1 MRHVDT
7 AGRERVQVLI
17 PLDGSDFGR
26 QVVPY
31 VLQVLHPDVHV
42 LTVVRVSDVPEGHV
56 PMPSRPLVLDGW
68 IVGEESPTD
77 EPPIFQSQVAAGAVA
92 NLQEELVVDARA
104 LADAGF
110 EVHAVVR
117 FGNPSD
123 EIVELVREGEFALVV
138 MATHGRSGVERV
150 LLGSVA
156 GHVLRH
162 VHVPVM
168 MVRPVPEGAGE
179 ALPAEREAR
188 VPARAPAIE
197 RG

>member
-92 NLQEELVVDARA
+92 NLQEEVLVDARA

-123 EIVELVREGEFALVV
+123 EIVALVREGEFALVV

>member
-31 VLQVLHPDVHV
+31 VLQVLHPDVHL

-92 NLQEELVVDARA
+92 NLQEEVLVDARA

>member
-123 EIVELVREGEFALVV
+123 EIVALVREGEFALVV

>member
-123 EIVELVREGEFALVV
+123 EIVALVREGEFALVV

-188 VPARAPAIE
+188 APARAPAIE

>member
-92 NLQEELVVDARA
+92 NLQEEVLVDARA

-123 EIVELVREGEFALVV
+123 EIVALVREGEFALVV

-188 VPARAPAIE
+188 APARSPAIE